1 MVEAESW
8 RIGDSGPVDVLLEG
22 QRVLAFCGVD
32 GAVDGV
38 EENGD
43 EKERE
48 N

>member
-1 MVEAESW
+1 MDAERW
-8 RIGDSGPVDVLLEG
+8 RTRDSGPVDVLLEG

-38 EENGD
+38 EENGG
-43 EKERE
+43 EEERK